1 MYFILNRQ
9 LFFVHEQLLEPFSL
23 NFTPR
28 NFCYHPMK
36 PHPDLSLFLLLLI
49 SFTGTT
55 AQNIEV
61 KIAGMRSTSGQIHIK
76 IFKDDAGFKA
86 DKEYRKLSYKK
97 DGAVNGEMTVNFS
110 LDPGTYGFAL
120 LDDESN
126 NGHMDYNFIGLPDEG
141 FGFSNFYLTGL
152 NRPKF
157 DLFKLTVNP
166 DQAQKVL
173 MRVRYL

>member
-1 MYFILNRQ
+1 
-9 LFFVHEQLLEPFSL
+9 
-23 NFTPR
+23 
-28 NFCYHPMK
+28 MK
-36 PHPDLSLFLLLLI
+36 PHRKASALYLFLLLL
-49 SFTGTT
+49 SGFTTVN

-61 KIAGMRSTSGQIHIK
+61 KITGMRSSSGQVHIK
-76 IFKDDAGFKA
+76 IFKDDQSFKD

-97 DGAVNGEMTVNFS
+97 DGAVNGELTVNFS
-110 LDPGTYGFAL
+110 LDPGVYGFAL

-157 DLFKLTVNP
+157 DLFKLTVKP
-166 DQAQKVL
+166 DQVQKVL
-173 MRVRYL
+173 MKVRYL

>member
-1 MYFILNRQ
+1 MNPYPA
-9 LFFVHEQLLEPFSL
+9 HPAPF
-23 NFTPR
+23 
-28 NFCYHPMK
+28 
-36 PHPDLSLFLLLLI
+36 FLLLLLMG
-49 SFTGTT
+49 FTTLN
-55 AQNIEV
+55 AQSIEV

-86 DKEYRKLSYKK
+86 DKEYRKLSYIKE
-97 DGAVNGEMTVNFS
+97 GAANGELIVKFS
-110 LDPGTYGFAL
+110 LDPGVYGFAL

-126 NGHMDYNFIGLPDEG
+126 NGKMDYNFIGLPDEG
-141 FGFSNFYLTGL
+141 FGFSNFYLTGI

-173 MRVRYL
+173 MKIRYL

>member
-1 MYFILNRQ
+1 
-9 LFFVHEQLLEPFSL
+9 
-23 NFTPR
+23 
-28 NFCYHPMK
+28 MK
-36 PHPDLSLFLLLLI
+36 PSHTLFLLMLLLI
-49 SFTGTT
+49 GSTIVN

-76 IFKDDAGFKA
+76 IFKDDQSFKD

-97 DGAVNGEMTVNFS
+97 DGALNGEMTVKFS
-110 LDPGTYGFAL
+110 LEPGVYGFAL

-157 DLFKLTVNP
+157 DLFKLTVKP

-173 MRVRYL
+173 MKIRYL

>member
-1 MYFILNRQ
+1 MKAFSSTPALC
-9 LFFVHEQLLEPFSL
+9 LL
-23 NFTPR
+23 
-28 NFCYHPMK
+28 M
-36 PHPDLSLFLLLLI
+36 LLLMVF
-49 SFTGTT
+49 SSAN

-61 KIAGMRSTSGQIHIK
+61 KIAGMRSSSGQIHIK
-76 IFKDDAGFKA
+76 IFKDDQSFKD

-97 DGAVNGEMTVNFS
+97 DGAVNGEMTVKFN
-110 LDPGTYGFAL
+110 LEPGTYGFAL

-157 DLFKLTVNP
+157 DLFKLTVKP

-173 MRVRYL
+173 MKVRYL

>member
-1 MYFILNRQ
+1 MNPHR
-9 LFFVHEQLLEPFSL
+9 
-23 NFTPR
+23 NTPA
-28 NFCYHPMK
+28 
-36 PHPDLSLFLLLLI
+36 LFLLLLLLMG
-49 SFTGTT
+49 FTAAT

-110 LDPGTYGFAL
+110 LDPGVYGFAL

-126 NGHMDYNFIGLPDEG
+126 NGQMDYNFIGLPDEG

-166 DQAQKVL
+166 NQAQKVL
-173 MRVRYL
+173 MKVRYL

>member
-1 MYFILNRQ
+1 
-9 LFFVHEQLLEPFSL
+9 
-23 NFTPR
+23 
-28 NFCYHPMK
+28 MK
-36 PHPDLSLFLLLLI
+36 PHHKALALFLLLLL
-49 SFTGTT
+49 FTGFTTLT

-76 IFKDDAGFKA
+76 IFKDDRSFKD

-97 DGAVNGEMTVNFS
+97 DGAVNGEMTVKFN
-110 LDPGTYGFAL
+110 LEPGTYGFAL

-126 NGHMDYNFIGLPDEG
+126 NGQMDYNFIGLPDEG

-157 DLFKLTVNP
+157 DLFKLTVKP
-166 DQAQKVL
+166 DQAQNVL
-173 MRVRYL
+173 MKVRYL